1 MTLSATRRRV
11 LIIVVIFVLLAVALI
26 VIRLLLAE
34 PTSGPDQASTGQ
46 PAISLSGDGTPR
58 TLLLQVVDD
67 DGLAV
72 ANVLLGRRLDDRP
85 AVALILPPT
94 VVLPGAE
101 PQPIQFTAASND
113 TLRARSGVQAL
124 LGVRVD
130 ASVELGRLALAALV
144 DGSGGIPLDVSEPVF
159 VRDDLG
165 RVTTTV
171 RPGARVLDGVTAATY
186 ALAVQPGETAD
197 ARSKRFR
204 HVLDRIVSALPDDS
218 DAMAQLVLSLGSLA
232 QSTVTNEEF
241 VDLLLGISG
250 GDGLRFAELPTVAT
264 RADIASVMARP
275 SGPALVERLFPA
287 DRAGALS
294 LTAPIVEVRQAGSS
308 AAVMSWALDEL
319 ARGGWT
325 PVPTGLAPESSS
337 SVVVATGDSELLS
350 AATRLATALGLPRSA
365 IRVDEDA
372 RPSSLLVLVG
382 RDLPGL

>member
-250 GDGLRFAELPTVAT
+250 GDGLKFAELPTVAT

-287 DRAGALS
+287 DRSGALS

>member
-34 PTSGPDQASTGQ
+34 PTSGPDQASTGR

>member
-1 MTLSATRRRV
+1 MTVSATQRRV
-11 LIIVVIFVLLAVALI
+11 IIVGGVFVLLAVALV

-34 PTSGPDQASTGQ
+34 PEPTTNEPAPLTSTQRVEGG
-46 PAISLSGDGTPR
+46 PR

-72 ANVLLGRRLDDRP
+72 ANVLLGRRLEGRP
-85 AVALILPPT
+85 PVALILPPT
-94 VVLPGAE
+94 VVLPGRE
-101 PQPIQFTAASND
+101 PQPIQFTAASSD

-144 DGSGGIPLDVSEPVF
+144 DGSGGIPLEVSESVF

-165 RVTTTV
+165 RVTSTV

-186 ALAVQPGETAD
+186 ALAVQPGETAE
-197 ARSKRFR
+197 ARSKRFA
-204 HVLDRIVSALPDDS
+204 HVLERIVTALPDDP

-241 VDLLLGISG
+241 VELLLGVG
-250 GDGLRFAELPTVAT
+250 GPDPLVFSTLPTVTT
-264 RADIASVMARP
+264 RAGVSSVMARP
-275 SGPALVERLFPA
+275 AGRALVNRLFPRDSA
-287 DRAGALS
+287 DPLS
-294 LTAPIVEVRQAGSS
+294 LPAPIVEVRQAGAS
-308 AAVMSWALDEL
+308 ATVTAMAMDEL
-319 ARGGWT
+319 ARAGWT
-325 PVPTGLAPESSS
+325 PVPVGAAPDAPSGVIVSQREPDLLA
-337 SVVVATGDSELLS
+337 

-365 IRVDEDA
+365 VVVDA
-372 RPSSLLVLVG
+372 TAPPASLVVLVG